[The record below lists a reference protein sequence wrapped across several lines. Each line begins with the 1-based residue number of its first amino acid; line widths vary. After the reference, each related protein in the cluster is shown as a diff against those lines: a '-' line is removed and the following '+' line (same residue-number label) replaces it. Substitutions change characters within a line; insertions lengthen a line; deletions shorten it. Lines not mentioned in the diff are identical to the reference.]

1 MTALHSKLFRDLVQ
15 LKGQALTIA
24 LVVACGVASFVL
36 MQSTWASLQR
46 SKDAYYE
53 RFRFGDVFGS
63 LKRAPNALAQR
74 LEEVPGVARVQ
85 TRIVRPVMLPL
96 ETLAEPATGK
106 LVSLP
111 NTGIPVLNDVYLR
124 QGRLPERDL
133 EVLVLETFA
142 LANGLEPGDPLP
154 AVLNGT
160 LRDLQITG
168 LALSPEYVF
177 AMAPGDITS
186 DEKRFAVLW
195 MREQVMAPAYQM
207 EGAFDD
213 VSIEL
218 QPGTS
223 EAAVLEAVDRLLEPY
238 GGLGSVGRA
247 RQTSNFMLNGELE
260 QLRVLATVLPMIF
273 LGVAAFLLNVVL
285 SRLVGLQR
293 QQIATLK
300 AVGYSDREVG
310 LHYLEL
316 VSLIVLVGSALGV
329 GFGAWGGQH
338 VTAFYGTFFKFPT
351 LAYRLDA
358 GLLVTGVTISLGA
371 ALAGG
376 LLTARRVAALPP
388 AQAMRPPTPDKYRP
402 TWPER
407 LKLLG
412 WLGMSGRMVV
422 REIGRQPLRTLV
434 SAIGISMAV
443 AVMVVARFWHDAM
456 DSLVQVQFHRAM
468 REDVAVGLIE
478 PRSERAVR
486 ELAHLPGVL
495 HAEGLRSV
503 PVRIRSGSRY
513 RDIAIQGYPASP
525 ELRHVLDKQGEEV
538 PVPERGVMLTTKLAE
553 ILRVGAGDSVQV
565 EVREGDRRKLWLP
578 VTRLVDESF
587 GLQGHMRNAAL
598 EAALGQV
605 GVTSMVLLRIDTA
618 AYQQV
623 HERLKQL
630 PQVASVTRRDN
641 IWQRFEEQSG
651 EMMAFFTLVATA
663 FAVIIAVGVVYN
675 NARVAL
681 SVRSRDLASLR
692 VLGFTRA
699 EISSILLGEL
709 GLQVLLAVPIG
720 LVIGTW
726 MAEAMMASVDPETY
740 RFAVVISAQTYA
752 FAAAVTLASGL
763 FSALLVRRQLDKLDL
778 VGVLKT
784 RE

>member
-1 MTALHSKLFRDLVQ
+1 
-15 LKGQALTIA
+15 
-24 LVVACGVASFVL
+24 
-36 MQSTWASLQR
+36 
-46 SKDAYYE
+46 
-53 RFRFGDVFGS
+53 
-63 LKRAPNALAQR
+63 
-74 LEEVPGVARVQ
+74 
-85 TRIVRPVMLPL
+85 IVRPVMLPL

-218 QPGTS
+218 QPGAS

-329 GFGAWGGQH
+329 GFGAWG
-338 VTAFYGTFFKFPT
+338 
-351 LAYRLDA
+351 
-358 GLLVTGVTISLGA
+358 
-371 ALAGG
+371 
-376 LLTARRVAALPP
+376 
-388 AQAMRPPTPDKYRP
+388 
-402 TWPER
+402 
-407 LKLLG
+407 
-412 WLGMSGRMVV
+412 
-422 REIGRQPLRTLV
+422 
-434 SAIGISMAV
+434 
-443 AVMVVARFWHDAM
+443 
-456 DSLVQVQFHRAM
+456 
-468 REDVAVGLIE
+468 
-478 PRSERAVR
+478 
-486 ELAHLPGVL
+486 
-495 HAEGLRSV
+495 
-503 PVRIRSGSRY
+503 
-513 RDIAIQGYPASP
+513 
-525 ELRHVLDKQGEEV
+525 
-538 PVPERGVMLTTKLAE
+538 
-553 ILRVGAGDSVQV
+553 
-565 EVREGDRRKLWLP
+565 
-578 VTRLVDESF
+578 
-587 GLQGHMRNAAL
+587 
-598 EAALGQV
+598 
-605 GVTSMVLLRIDTA
+605 
-618 AYQQV
+618 
-623 HERLKQL
+623 
-630 PQVASVTRRDN
+630 
-641 IWQRFEEQSG
+641 
-651 EMMAFFTLVATA
+651 
-663 FAVIIAVGVVYN
+663 
-675 NARVAL
+675 
-681 SVRSRDLASLR
+681 
-692 VLGFTRA
+692 
-699 EISSILLGEL
+699 
-709 GLQVLLAVPIG
+709 
-720 LVIGTW
+720 
-726 MAEAMMASVDPETY
+726 
-740 RFAVVISAQTYA
+740 
-752 FAAAVTLASGL
+752 
-763 FSALLVRRQLDKLDL
+763 
-778 VGVLKT
+778 
-784 RE
+784 